1 MWMKDGSSGPLFL
14 CLWFSPLD
22 SRVSISG
29 PDGAVIYPGDN
40 IENAV
45 RANVPELGISL
56 GFVAAVY
63 TYTATMIILIPRA
76 GISFFIRSHGGDPPS
91 LIKHSI
97 RMRNFHDRERRPLIS
112 LRGTLTW
119 SMLDQGGKKVPG
131 TRRTAICPANGNLGR
146 KNSPAMMFTKERG
159 RNMRFEVFVSR
170 ETLRK

>member
-1 MWMKDGSSGPLFL
+1 MTNFPSSAQKRSNTLNTHTNESDLEVVASMWMKDGSSGPLFL

-97 RMRNFHDRERRPLIS
+97 RMKNFHDRERRPLIS

-119 SMLDQGGKKVPG
+119 SMLDQGREKGPG
-131 TRRTAICPANGNLGR
+131 NSANGDL
-146 KNSPAMMFTKERG
+146 
-159 RNMRFEVFVSR
+159 SR
-170 ETLRK
+170 